1 LNSNKNSG
9 IDMNGGEGKE
19 YPPVPEVEDDLPLL
33 EEEIMQD
40 YESMFPEENLLDA
53 LMSSSDEEDG
63 VQEDGVVAVAS
74 PRYSTGAV
82 PASVGGEK
90 QQQQQ
95 QQHTTVVSV
104 DSSLQPIARRTRTH
118 ARQNSIS
125 MEELNA
131 MLDIDQMEEL
141 PDHGQVFD
149 DEEEYRKFLLDLK
162 AMSNSPRGENES
174 GVDDSDDED
183 FIQELKEMLENQVDD
198 CFGGS
203 FNVVSKGVTSEMP
216 IEKISS
222 LFRKNKPKEG
232 QCEKKSKQ
240 LRRSLR
246 LNKAD
251 KKLYAAKLAS
261 KRTHEQMALPPHIAV
276 AQQGDMRDL
285 DTLAVVMGINESSVP
300 NHGQFHQVPLP
311 TEFNPSAFVSL
322 AHQVKWRPPLP
333 HAVRKVH
340 SKLVQKQQLVAL
352 QRPCRM
358 SAIPLEQLNFLVYQL
373 VQHLQMLIQVL
384 CLAALQNQDDVV
396 KETRDTLLDFVSGN
410 PNEKFLFIDILKKFT
425 GNSLY
430 DGLRSDVLSL
440 LDLVEA
446 RGWGSNPISLGNNV
460 PKNQIAVRVWSNLPY
475 QIIRLTGNLMLVF
488 DQNRIPREPNFRVTN
503 QMKFSPAEDSLLAWG
518 IRKYTYDW
526 EKISK
531 EFFPN
536 KKPDQLFHRKKNLV
550 GKKSLVNDVVQCIT
564 MPLTPSEIYLLRQ
577 ATHYYGTQVGRWD
590 IICKEHLPYRE
601 PRSLS
606 MLWAKCVAEH
616 KKSRQPLPLQ
626 EKNSQTLVPSAPPM
640 FRAFD
645 MLDRKTTK

>member
-1 LNSNKNSG
+1 
-9 IDMNGGEGKE
+9 MTGEDGKE
-19 YPPVPEVEDDLPLL
+19 SLPEVEDDLPLL

-63 VQEDGVVAVAS
+63 FQEDGVAVAS
-74 PRYSTGAV
+74 PGHSTG
-82 PASVGGEK
+82 PMRESVGGEK
-90 QQQQQ
+90 QQQ
-95 QQHTTVVSV
+95 HTAVVSV

-118 ARQNSIS
+118 ARQSS
-125 MEELNA
+125 MLMEELNA
-131 MLDIDQMEEL
+131 ILDIDEVEAL

-162 AMSNSPRGENES
+162 AMNDSPRGENDS
-174 GVDDSDDED
+174 AVDDSDDED

-203 FNVVSKGVTSEMP
+203 FNVMSAGVTSEMP

-222 LFRKNKPKEG
+222 LFRKNKSKDG

-240 LRRSLR
+240 LRRSTR

-261 KRTHEQMALPPHIAV
+261 KRTNERMALPPHVAV

-285 DTLAVVMGINESSVP
+285 DTLAVVMGINESSAQ
-300 NHGQFHQVPLP
+300 NQGQFHQVPLP
-311 TEFNPSAFVSL
+311 TEFNPTAYVSL

-340 SKLVQKQQLVAL
+340 SKLVQNQQLVAV
-352 QRPCRM
+352 QRPYRIPV
-358 SAIPLEQLNFLVYQL
+358 IPLEQMNFLVYQIA
-373 VQHLQMLIQVL
+373 QHLQMLIQVL

-396 KETRDTLLDFVSGN
+396 KATRDTLLDFVSGK
-410 PNEKFLFIDILKKFT
+410 PNGKSLFIDILKKFT

-430 DGLRSDVLSL
+430 DGLRSDVLLL
-440 LDLVEA
+440 LDLIEA
-446 RGWGSNPISLGNNV
+446 RGWGCDPISIGNNV

-475 QIIRLTGNLMLVF
+475 QLIRPTANLRLVF
-488 DQNRIPREPNFRVTN
+488 DQNRIPREPNFRVTK

-526 EKISK
+526 KKISK

-550 GKKSLVNDVVQCIT
+550 GKKSVVNAVVQCIT
-564 MPLTPSEIYLLRQ
+564 MPLTPSEVYLLRQ
-577 ATHYYGTQVGRWD
+577 ATHYYGTQVGKWD
-590 IICKEHLPYRE
+590 LICKEHLPYRE
-601 PRSLS
+601 PRFLS
-606 MLWAKCVAEH
+606 MLWAKYEAAN
-616 KKSRQPLPLQ
+616 KGTQPSPLQ
-626 EKNSQTLVPSAPPM
+626 EKNSQTLVPPAPPM
-640 FRAFD
+640 LQAFNN
-645 MLDRKTTK
+645 LSRRTIK